1 MPTMEKS
8 IHATSIIK
16 KKMLHQI
23 TGDVMAHEGL
33 FSNSM
38 TGINLTKS
46 VRAEVWEGGSGNT
59 GAPALLPLPF
69 AIGFVTDP

>member
-46 VRAEVWEGGSGNT
+46 VRAEV
-59 GAPALLPLPF
+59 
-69 AIGFVTDP
+69 